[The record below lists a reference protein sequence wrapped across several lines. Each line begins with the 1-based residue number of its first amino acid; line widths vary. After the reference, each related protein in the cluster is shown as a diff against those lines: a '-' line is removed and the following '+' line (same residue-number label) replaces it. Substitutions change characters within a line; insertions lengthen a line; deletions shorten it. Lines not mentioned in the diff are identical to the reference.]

1 MDRSISR
8 VGAAIGAALLI
19 VAVTAA
25 PALACG
31 GLIGPNGA
39 VNLLRTTTLAAY
51 HDGAEHYVTAFQFA
65 GGGGAF
71 GSLTPLPGIP
81 SSVEKGGDWTLQR
94 LVRETDPLP
103 EFDAVRAAAPAAAGS
118 AEELMKV
125 RIDALDVTV
134 LRGGAAAVGQWATE
148 HGFRLPPDAPE
159 VLDFYAERSPIF
171 LAAVFDADAA
181 AARGQAVGDGTPVH
195 VTIPT
200 DNPWV
205 PLRILALGK
214 TAAERVDASVYLLT
228 DRRPA
233 LLPVPT
239 GDNGLG
245 LDHSAPATASLL
257 DDLRCRQ
264 GDGLDPGL
272 GLADQG
278 LDRRRGARS
287 LVRPRDRRVGGR
299 GALADHGR
307 ARPARHDRRT
317 GSCGHRHPAHRRA
330 GLRRRGD
337 RRHPG
342 RQPATPA
349 AVDGLTRDRPMTD
362 HRRPGRLSLVG
373 GIALSLGLAG
383 IAAAWTYAPDRAP
396 DAHRDRDPLLAL
408 HAGSSDGRGGRAGH
422 VRAAQRRPDRPRM
435 DRRRR
440 RRPRAPPDRHGA
452 GPRLAPDRGL
462 DPGRVEH
469 ARRPSGST
477 RRARTCTSATCPGT
491 RPTGWSARSS

>member
-8 VGAAIGAALLI
+8 GVASLGAALLI
-19 VAVTAA
+19 VALSAA

-71 GSLTPLPGIP
+71 GSLTPLPGVP

-94 LVRETDPLP
+94 LVRETEPVFEGDVAL
-103 EFDAVRAAAPAAAGS
+103 RAAAPAAGGS

-134 LRGGAAAVGQWATE
+134 LRGGSAAVGQWATD

-181 AARGQAVGDGTPVH
+181 AARGQAIGDGTPVH

-214 TAAERVDASVYLLT
+214 TAGERVDADVYLLT

-245 LDHSAPATASLL
+245 LDHSAPATVSLL
-257 DDLRCRQ
+257 DDLRSDK
-264 GDGLDPGL
+264 GMGWIPTSGWLTKVSIDAAATD
-272 GLADQG
+272 LAFDLAIDASGAGAPSRIMAG
-278 LDRRRGARS
+278 LDRPGTISAPDRNAR
-287 LVRPRDRRVGGR
+287 LIPLIVGV
-299 GALADHGR
+299 
-307 ARPARHDRRT
+307 T
-317 GSCGHRHPAHRRA
+317 F
-330 GLRRRGD
+330 
-337 RRHPG
+337 
-342 RQPATPA
+342 T
-349 AVDGLTRDRPMTD
+349 
-362 HRRPGRLSLVG
+362 VG
-373 GIALSLGLAG
+373 GIGGL
-383 IAAAWTYAPDRAP
+383 
-396 DAHRDRDPLLAL
+396 LLV
-408 HAGSSDGRGGRAGH
+408 S
-422 VRAAQRRPDRPRM
+422 
-435 DRRRR
+435 R
-440 RRPRAPPDRHGA
+440 RRPPLSMA
-452 GPRLAPDRGL
+452 
-462 DPGRVEH
+462 
-469 ARRPSGST
+469 
-477 RRARTCTSATCPGT
+477 
-491 RPTGWSARSS
+491 